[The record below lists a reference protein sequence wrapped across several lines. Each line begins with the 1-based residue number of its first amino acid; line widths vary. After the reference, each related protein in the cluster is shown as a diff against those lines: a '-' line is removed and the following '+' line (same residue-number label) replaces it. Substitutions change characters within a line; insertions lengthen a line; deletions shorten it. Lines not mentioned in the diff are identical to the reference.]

1 MYIIISYNVY
11 IYIYIYIYINIIVI
25 NVYHV
30 KFVNGVIMVKQLMG
44 SDMDG
49 IITRIITRN
58 V

>member
-1 MYIIISYNVY
+1 MYIIISYNV
-11 IYIYIYIYINIIVI
+11 YIYINIIVI

>member
-1 MYIIISYNVY
+1 MYIIISYNV
-11 IYIYIYIYINIIVI
+11 YIYIYIYINIIVI